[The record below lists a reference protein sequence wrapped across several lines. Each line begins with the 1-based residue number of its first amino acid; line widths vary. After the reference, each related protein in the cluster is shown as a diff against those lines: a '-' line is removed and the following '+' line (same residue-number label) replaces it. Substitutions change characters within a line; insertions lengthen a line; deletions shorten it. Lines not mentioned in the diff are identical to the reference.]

1 MKARWLTP
9 PGREEILGGPAL
21 RTMIRI
27 GTPAVLSSVL
37 FTLYNLTDA
46 FFIGLLPGGTPQAV
60 MAGIQISW
68 PFVWFLVSFIGGFG
82 GAVVTALVAQNVG
95 ANRPEEANLALNQM
109 FTVGVAA
116 SVVLGAAGYAFMPHV
131 LSVFVHEPAVT
142 HQASLYMR
150 VIFLGLPTMMIPQLF
165 SGALQATGDTLT
177 PLLFTLIGVLLNIP
191 LDAAL
196 VLGLWGFPQLGITGA
211 AIATVI
217 AQGVSSAIFLALF
230 LRGHGCLR
238 LERKLLKVRGE
249 WLGKTFLIGLPA
261 AIGNSSVA
269 LGFVVM
275 MSTIGNL
282 QNAVSALSGY
292 GIADRLFGLLFIATD
307 GLGIGITTMIGQA
320 LGAGLRDRTREVARK
335 GMQALFLIVV
345 AEAAFVYF
353 ARMPLL
359 RIFIHGDSAG
369 AMDSL
374 REGGRFI
381 ELFAASMPFLSA
393 FFAAQAV
400 YRGSGHNVPSMVLG
414 VLRLWVFRIPLSLY
428 FAFVLGMGS
437 DGVWIGMSASNVL
450 SGLVA
455 IGYLAWGRG
464 WQQARIDPA
473 VDPEGAEEPAERSPA
488 EPTPTPAP
496 DLVPVHD
503 FASAPER
510 KTLWQRLS
518 LRRWFRSS

>member
-1 MKARWLTP
+1 MF
-9 PGREEILGGPAL
+9 
-21 RTMIRI
+21 RI
-27 GTPAVLSSVL
+27 GLPAVFSSVL

-46 FFIGLLPGGTPQAV
+46 FFIGLLPGGTPQSV

-95 ANRPEEANLALNQM
+95 ANRPDDANLALNQM
-109 FTVGVAA
+109 VTVGLIA
-116 SVVLGAAGYAFMPHV
+116 SVVLGAVGYAFMPSI
-131 LSVFVHEPAVT
+131 LGVFVREPEVT

-165 SGALQATGDTLT
+165 ARALQATGDTLT
-177 PLLFTLIGVLLNIP
+177 PLLFTLVGVVLNIP
-191 LDAAL
+191 LDAML
-196 VLGLWGFPQLGITGA
+196 VLGLWGAPQLGITGA

-217 AQGVSSAIFLALF
+217 AQAVTAVIFIAVF
-230 LRGHGCLR
+230 VRGRGCLR
-238 LERKLLKVRGE
+238 LDKKVLKLRTE
-249 WLGKTFLIGLPA
+249 WLGKTFQIGLPA
-261 AIGNSSVA
+261 AFGNSSVA

-275 MSTIGNL
+275 MSAIGGL
-282 QNAVSALSGY
+282 PNAVAALSGY

-307 GLGIGITTMIGQA
+307 GLGIGLTTMIGQA
-320 LGAGLRDRTREVARK
+320 LGAGLHSRTKDVAKK

-345 AEAAFVYF
+345 VEAAFVYF

-359 RIFIHGDSAG
+359 RVFIHGDAAG
-369 AMDSL
+369 AAASL
-374 REGGRFI
+374 REGARFI

-400 YRGSGHNVPSMVLG
+400 YGGSGHNVPSMILG
-414 VLRLWVFRIPLSLY
+414 VLRLWVFRIPLSY
-428 FAFVLGMGS
+428 VFAYALRMGS

-464 WQQARIDPA
+464 WQKARIHVTVEEEGPGK
-473 VDPEGAEEPAERSPA
+473 PEAGDA
-488 EPTPTPAP
+488 TPV
-496 DLVPVHD
+496 LVPADGV
-503 FASAPER
+503 AATEK
-510 KTLWQRLS
+510 KTIWQRLS
-518 LRRWFRSS
+518 SRRGARSA

>member
-1 MKARWLTP
+1 M
-9 PGREEILGGPAL
+9 
-21 RTMIRI
+21 MIRI
-27 GTPAVLSSVL
+27 GMPAVLSSVL

-68 PFVWFLVSFIGGFG
+68 PFVWFLISFIGGFG
-82 GAVVTALVAQNVG
+82 GAVVTALVSQNVG
-95 ANRPEEANLALNQM
+95 ADRPEEANLALNQM

-116 SVVLGAAGYAFMPHV
+116 SVVLGVVGYIFMPLV

-142 HQASLYMR
+142 LQASLYMR

-177 PLLFTLIGVLLNIP
+177 PLALTLVGVLLNIP
-191 LDAAL
+191 LDAVL
-196 VLGLWGFPQLGITGA
+196 VLGLWGAPQLGITGA

-217 AQGVSSAIFLALF
+217 SQAASSILFILLF
-230 LRGHGCLR
+230 LRGRGCLR
-238 LERKLLKVRGE
+238 LRRGLLKVRRE
-249 WLGKTFLIGLPA
+249 WIGKTFRIGVPA
-261 AIGNSSVA
+261 ALGNSSVA

-282 QNAVSALSGY
+282 QNAVAALSGY
-292 GIADRLFGLLFIATD
+292 GIADRIFGLLFIATD
-307 GLGIGITTMIGQA
+307 GLGIGLTTLIGQA
-320 LGAGLRDRTREVARK
+320 LGAGLRGRTREVAKK

-345 AEAAFVYF
+345 VEAAFVYF

-359 RIFIHGDSAG
+359 RIFIHGNATG
-369 AMDSL
+369 ALDSL
-374 REGGRFI
+374 REGSRFI

-400 YRGSGHNVPSMVLG
+400 YRGSGHNVPSMILG
-414 VLRLWVFRIPLSLY
+414 VLRLWAFRIPLSY
-428 FAFVLGMGS
+428 VFAFTLGMGS

-464 WQQARIDPA
+464 WQQARISPP
-473 VDPEGAEEPAERSPA
+473 VGAESSDELEEPSPGNPPLA
-488 EPTPTPAP
+488 
-496 DLVPVHD
+496 PVHEL
-503 FASAPER
+503 ASAER
-510 KTLWQRLS
+510 KTLWQRLPF
-518 LRRWFRSS
+518 RRWLRSS

>member
-1 MKARWLTP
+1 MKIGWLTP
-9 PGREEILGGPAL
+9 PGREEILGGAAL
-21 RTMIRI
+21 RTMFRI
-27 GTPAVLSSVL
+27 GAPAVLSSVL

-82 GAVVTALVAQNVG
+82 GAVIAALVAQNVG
-95 ANRPEEANLALNQM
+95 ANRPDEANLALNQM
-109 FTVGVAA
+109 VTVGIAA
-116 SVVLGAAGYAFMPHV
+116 SVVLGAVGYAFMPSI
-131 LSVFVHEPAVT
+131 LGAFVHEPAVT
-142 HQASLYMR
+142 LQATLYMR

-177 PLLFTLIGVLLNIP
+177 PLLFTLVGVLLNIP

-217 AQGVSSAIFLALF
+217 AQAVSSAIFLAVF
-230 LRGHGCLR
+230 VHGRGCLR
-238 LERKLLKVRGE
+238 LERKLLKVRRE
-249 WLGKTFLIGLPA
+249 WLGKTLRIGVPA

-275 MSTIGNL
+275 MSAIGNL

-307 GLGIGITTMIGQA
+307 GLGIGLTTMIGQA
-320 LGAGLRDRTREVARK
+320 LGAGHLGRTKEVARR

-345 AEAAFVYF
+345 AEAGFIYL

-369 AMDSL
+369 ALASL
-374 REGGRFI
+374 HEGARFI
-381 ELFAASMPFLSA
+381 ELFAAGMPFLSA

-400 YRGSGHNVPSMVLG
+400 YRGSGHNVPPMVLG
-414 VLRLWVFRIPLSLY
+414 ILRLWGFRIPLSY
-428 FAFVLGMGS
+428 VFAFALGMGS
-437 DGVWIGMSASNVL
+437 DGIWLGMSASNVL

-464 WQQARIDPA
+464 WQRARITPP
-473 VDPEGAEEPAERSPA
+473 VDAEATDAPA
-488 EPTPTPAP
+488 EPIPVGPT
-496 DLVPVHD
+496 LVPVYG
-503 FASAPER
+503 FASAER
-510 KTLWQRLS
+510 KTIWQRLS